1 MKKITFLLTLL
12 GVSASSAF
20 AGVLTPSTDSESHV
34 FAIKNPNNN
43 YYCTVNGEGIG
54 STQDQYAPALFKAF
68 AGTDGK
74 YYLYCTSNNKYV
86 TYSGTPAGGPGKVQ
100 FTDNKEDAKQWKIKL
115 ETNQTERYDIYPED
129 VNGNNGDLSWNW
141 HGGVSYNMGFYSST
155 DDNSTWTF
163 DCVVENVTFTYNFNG
178 NQIATKTSNIAYVG
192 RDKTGVV
199 TADINY
205 VANGSMVP
213 EHIVEGTTAYTIEIS
228 ENLPFTKSASFNEA
242 TWYVMDMHCNDS
254 GTPDILSG
262 EKNYAWTFSAADED
276 VTLPKQVMS
285 EATYTDNMLWC
296 FVGDI
301 INGFKIYNKAAGA
314 NLTLRKAETGNTA
327 AVMSAT
333 DDHNKFKIY
342 PTTQGIA
349 NGFCFKLD
357 DDTHYVNTQ
366 AVGKDGA
373 KVLRGWNKTDGGST
387 CRVFA
392 PNKFVVDAAAPFN
405 NYYTKSSE
413 LPEGALGANS
423 YLEEGDN
430 LTNFKAAYASA
441 NTASPTLEQINALSA
456 YNKSINA
463 ADKGATT
470 IEVGKYYR
478 LYSKRYNKYM
488 RLNTNPANALTTIV
502 TDANASKDAAS
513 VVWFT
518 NAESGRYRMM
528 IEGYTFGKATTS
540 ANVKLVGNNSNEKG
554 SYQVTRTG
562 NTFTFRDLASS
573 TTRYNLLHAANS
585 GANVVGWETAD
596 ASDWYI
602 VPATDVEVDLNTV
615 GTDAY
620 ASAYL
625 PFSVS
630 AVEGAEAYV
639 GTLNADNSALDMTK
653 VEGVLANNGFV
664 LVGTGDKA
672 TLTIGTAAAVTN
684 NSLTGTNTGI
694 TLGDDTRAN
703 YLVFGKNAD
712 VVGFYTPSASVT
724 KIGANKAYLDA
735 TTLTGAGAIA
745 MNFGGTT
752 TAINTANV
760 NNQGVNAPVFDLSGR
775 RVVAPVKGGVYIQ
788 NGKKFIK

>member
-12 GVSASSAF
+12 GVSASSVF
-20 AGVLTPSTDSESHV
+20 AGVLTPSTDSESHL

-54 STQDQYAPALFKAF
+54 STENKAAVAFFKAT
-68 AGTDGK
+68 AGSETGK
-74 YYLYCTSNNKYV
+74 YYLFCTTNNKYV
-86 TYSGTPAGGPGKVQ
+86 TYSDATSEGAGKVT
-100 FTDNKEDAKQWKIKL
+100 FTDNKEDAKQWKINL
-115 ETNQTERYDIYPED
+115 ESNQTERYDIYPED
-129 VNGNNGDLSWNW
+129 VNGGTTDLSWNW
-141 HGGVSYNMGFYSST
+141 YGGAGYNMGFYRAN
-155 DDNSTWTF
+155 DGNSTWTF
-163 DCVVENVTFTYNFNG
+163 ENDVVENATFTFLFNG
-178 NQIATKTSNIAYVG
+178 TTVTTKTSSALVGSTDVPTSGLNFVSNTSMEPATIA
-192 RDKTGVV
+192 
-199 TADINY
+199 A
-205 VANGSMVP
+205 
-213 EHIVEGTTAYTIEIS
+213 GTTAYTVTLAEA
-228 ENLPFTKSASFNEA
+228 LPFTKSTSFNDA
-242 TWYVMDMHCNDS
+242 TWYIMDMHSNDS
-254 GTPDILSG
+254 GTPDVLSG
-262 EKNYAWTFSAADED
+262 EKNYTWTYAAADED

-285 EATYTDNMLWC
+285 EATYSDNMLWC
-296 FVGDI
+296 FIGDV
-301 INGFKIYNKAAGA
+301 INGFKIYNKAAGSS
-314 NLTLRKAETGNTA
+314 LTLRKATTGNTA

-333 DDHNKFKIY
+333 NDHNQFKLY
-342 PTTQGIA
+342 PTTENIA
-349 NGFCFKLD
+349 NGFCLKLD
-357 DDTHYVNTQ
+357 GDDYYVNTQ
-366 AVGKDGA
+366 AVNNV
-373 KVLRGWNKTDGGST
+373 KVLRGYDKSDGGST

-392 PNKFVVDAAAPFN
+392 PNKFVVSAAQSYNN
-405 NYYTKSSE
+405 NYKKSSE
-413 LPEGALGANS
+413 LPTGTLGANS

-430 LTNFKAAYASA
+430 LANFKAAYAAA
-441 NTASPTLEQINALSA
+441 NTSTATIEQINALSA

-478 LYSKRYNKYM
+478 LYSKSYNKYM

-502 TDANASKDAAS
+502 TDANAGKDAAS

-528 IEGYTFGKATTS
+528 MEGYTFGKATTS
-540 ANVKLVGNNSNEKG
+540 ANVKLVGSSSNEKG
-554 SYQVTRTG
+554 SYEVTCTARA
-562 NTFTFRDLASS
+562 FTFRDKASNTS
-573 TTRYNLLHAANS
+573 RYNLLHAANS
-585 GANVVGWETAD
+585 GDNIVGWEEAD
-596 ASDWYI
+596 ASDWYVI
-602 VPATDVEVDLNTV
+602 PATDVEIGLNAV
-615 GTDAY
+615 GSSAY

-639 GTLNADNSALDMTK
+639 GTLSNDQSALDMTK
-653 VEGVLANNGFV
+653 VEGVPANNGFV

-694 TLGDDTRAN
+694 TLADDTRAN

-712 VVGFYTPSASVT
+712 VVGFYTPSTSVT

-735 TTLTGAGAIA
+735 TALTGADAIA

-752 TAINTANV
+752 TAINTAIV
-760 NNQGVNAPVFDLSGR
+760 NNQGVNAPVYDLSGR